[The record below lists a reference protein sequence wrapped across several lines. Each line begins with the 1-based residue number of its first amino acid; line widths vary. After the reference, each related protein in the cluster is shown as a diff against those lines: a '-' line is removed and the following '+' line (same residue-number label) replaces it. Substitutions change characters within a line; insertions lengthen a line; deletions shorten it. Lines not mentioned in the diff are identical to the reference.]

1 MKDLT
6 ISYKIGECTHS
17 MYHCEESINR
27 FTDTLT
33 DLIINSG
40 FSTIQILHLLE
51 SNLGYETY

>member
-6 ISYKIGECTHS
+6 ISYKIGECNNN
-17 MYHCEESINR
+17 MYYCEESINI

-40 FSTIQILHLLE
+40 FSII
-51 SNLGYETY
+51 

>member
-6 ISYKIGECTHS
+6 ISYKIGEYNHS

-40 FSTIQILHLLE
+40 FSTIQVLHLLE

>member
-1 MKDLT
+1 
-6 ISYKIGECTHS
+6 

-40 FSTIQILHLLE
+40 FSTIQVLYLLK

>member
-6 ISYKIGECTHS
+6 ISYKIGECNHS

-27 FTDTLT
+27 FADTLT
-33 DLIINSG
+33 DLIINSR
-40 FSTIQILHLLE
+40 FSTIQVLHLLE

>member
-1 MKDLT
+1 
-6 ISYKIGECTHS
+6 

-40 FSTIQILHLLE
+40 FSTIQVLHLLE